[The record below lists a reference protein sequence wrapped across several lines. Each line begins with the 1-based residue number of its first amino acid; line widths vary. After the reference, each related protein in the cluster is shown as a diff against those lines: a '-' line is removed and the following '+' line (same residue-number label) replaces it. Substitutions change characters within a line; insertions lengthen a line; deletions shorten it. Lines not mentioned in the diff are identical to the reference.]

1 MVRKIK
7 KINNNSAFSKKMKMW
22 RGGRLVCMS
31 GAWSGVAAYAVGWSG
46 CHGGAALAG
55 PLWLQRGYVS
65 SAAAVATGP
74 VGGAPRGTHDI
85 EGGELAAHRF
95 IVDTARRVAS
105 RYAFEE
111 VRPIKLNK

>member
-1 MVRKIK
+1 
-7 KINNNSAFSKKMKMW
+7 MW
-22 RGGRLVCMS
+22 RGGRTR

-46 CHGGAALAG
+46 CRGGATLAG
-55 PLWLQRGYVS
+55 PLWLQRGYA

-105 RYAFEE
+105 LYAFEE
-111 VRPIKLNK
+111 VPSN